1 MYSKGLEV
9 LKIFKNHTLKTS
21 LLDDFVYYENRQKI
35 MQDQKAKLLIRSFKS
50 PVFIPALAPPR
61 KLNIVVDKPPSKYE
75 KNSRL
80 KDDSNSLNQMSISN
94 SEQNIHN
101 SDVPNI
107 KSVNEQAEKIAVEE
121 NISSIL
127 KIGSI
132 AINPMQVAAKQSGN
146 GSREQIDIL
155 TVGSVPVK
163 VNGLAGSSG
172 FMKVGS
178 IQLDPK
184 ALQPQKGDAAA
195 KSSFQK

>member
-1 MYSKGLEV
+1 M
-9 LKIFKNHTLKTS
+9 LKIFKNHTLKTA

-35 MQDQKAKLLIRSFKS
+35 MHDQKAKLLIRSFKS
-50 PVFIPALAPPR
+50 PVFIPSLAPR
-61 KLNIVVDKPPSKYE
+61 KLNIVPDKPPSKYE
-75 KNSRL
+75 KNARL

-121 NISSIL
+121 DISSIL

-132 AINPMQVAAKQSGN
+132 AITPKQVATKQSGI

-172 FMKVGS
+172 FLKVGS